1 LGAII
6 SEFLLYLT
14 EALTSISGKHKLY
27 TNGVYLDESIT
38 IVLDNRDILSGVCG
52 ANDGNLKVIEG
63 SLGGR
68 IAARGNE
75 IRFEGADGDG
85 QRRFK
90 TLMENL
96 IARVREGENP
106 SPEYVR
112 ALTGLDTPA
121 EEEAIIHIPHGFGR
135 VYPRSRNQ
143 AAYVR
148 GMRKY
153 DISFGIGPA
162 GTGKTYLAVAEA
174 LRLVLA
180 KKMRKLVLTRPVVEA
195 GESLGFLPGDLA
207 QKINPYL
214 RPLYDAM
221 ESLVPYDIIHRMEE
235 TRAIE
240 IAPLAYM
247 RGRSLNDC
255 VVILDEAQNTTKEQ
269 MKMFLTR
276 IGEGARAVV
285 TGDITQID
293 LPRRADS
300 GLLHA
305 VSVLSGVEGL
315 HFAYLHTADV
325 VRNPLVKK
333 IIQAYEDSE
342 RPAERGRQSD
352 QNWRSEQSRANEK

>member
-1 LGAII
+1 M
-6 SEFLLYLT
+6 E
-14 EALTSISGKHKLY
+14 
-27 TNGVYLDESIT
+27 DSIT
-38 IVLDNRDILSGVCG
+38 IVLDSKDLLSGVCG

-75 IRFEGADGDG
+75 IRLEGVDEAGL
-85 QRRFK
+85 RFFK
-90 TLMENL
+90 TMMDKL
-96 IARVREGENP
+96 IAVVREGENP
-106 SPEYVR
+106 PPEYVR
-112 ALTGLDTPA
+112 ALAGTLVSADPAGACSSGENLSSGEPAAAPENSGENSRLLDA
-121 EEEAIIHIPHGFGR
+121 VIQIPHGFHR
-135 VYPRSRNQ
+135 VYPRTKNQ
-143 AAYVR
+143 AVYIQ
-148 GMRKY
+148 GMRSQ
-153 DISFGIGPA
+153 DMSFCVGPA

-174 LRLVLA
+174 LRLVLS
-180 KKMRKLVLTRPVVEA
+180 KKARKLVLTRPVVEA
-195 GESLGFLPGDLA
+195 GENLGFLPGDLT

-221 ESLVPYDIIHRMEE
+221 ESLIPFEALRRMEE

-255 VVILDEAQNTTKEQ
+255 MVILDEAQNTTKEQ

-276 IGEGARAVV
+276 MGEGARMVI
-285 TGDITQID
+285 TGDVTQID

-305 VSVLSGVEGL
+305 VRILSGVEGVF
-315 HFAYLHTADV
+315 FAFLHTADV

-333 IIQAYEDSE
+333 IIQAYD
-342 RPAERGRQSD
+342 
-352 QNWRSEQSRANEK
+352 NEKKD

>member
-1 LGAII
+1 MDD
-6 SEFLLYLT
+6 S
-14 EALTSISGKHKLY
+14 
-27 TNGVYLDESIT
+27 VT
-38 IVLDNRDILSGVCG
+38 IVLDNRDILTGVCG

-68 IAARGNE
+68 IAAMGNE
-75 IRFEGADGDG
+75 IRLEGTDYNGV
-85 QRRFK
+85 RRFRN
-90 TLMENL
+90 LMDNL
-96 IARVREGENP
+96 IALVKEGENP
-106 SPEYVR
+106 SPEYVK
-112 ALTGLDTPA
+112 ALTGEESPA
-121 EEEAIIHIPHGFGR
+121 EDDAIIHIPHGFGR

-143 AAYVR
+143 ASYVR
-148 GMRKY
+148 GMRNY

-162 GTGKTYLAVAEA
+162 GTGKTFLAVAQA
-174 LRLVLA
+174 LSLVLS

-221 ESLVPYDIIHRMEE
+221 ESLIPYDIIHKMEE
-235 TRAIE
+235 NHTIE

-293 LPRRADS
+293 LPRRNES

-305 VSVLSGVEGL
+305 VSLLSGVEGL
-315 HFAYLHTADV
+315 CFSYLHTADV

-333 IIQAYEDSE
+333 IIQAYENQLKGPD
-342 RPAERGRQSD
+342 PAGAR
-352 QNWRSEQSRANEK
+352 NEA